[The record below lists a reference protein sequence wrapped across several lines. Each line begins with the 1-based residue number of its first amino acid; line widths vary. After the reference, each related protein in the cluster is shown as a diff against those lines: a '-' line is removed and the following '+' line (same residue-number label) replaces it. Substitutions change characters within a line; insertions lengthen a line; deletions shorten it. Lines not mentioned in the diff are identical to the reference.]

1 MPVVETTGYT
11 TKSFRDFGKSLKNIP
26 CFTRRKYE
34 MPSFDIVSKVDLQ
47 EVDNAVN
54 NVRKE
59 LDTRF
64 DFRNVK
70 TDLELNRKEKVLHV
84 VTGDEMKV
92 RAIQDLL
99 KVHFTRRKL
108 DPRSMEFKEL
118 EATSQGRVKMD
129 ILIKEGISKDTAQ
142 KIVKLI
148 KAQKLKVQAA
158 IQDEQVRVTGKK
170 IDDLQA
176 VIKLLDDQELDVPLQ
191 HVNMKS

>member
-1 MPVVETTGYT
+1 
-11 TKSFRDFGKSLKNIP
+11 
-26 CFTRRKYE
+26 

-70 TDLELNRKEKVLHV
+70 TDLDLNRKEKVLHV
-84 VTGDEMKV
+84 VTGDEMKM

>member
-1 MPVVETTGYT
+1 
-11 TKSFRDFGKSLKNIP
+11 
-26 CFTRRKYE
+26 

-70 TDLELNRKEKVLHV
+70 TDLDLNRKEKVLHV
-84 VTGDEMKV
+84 VTGDEMKI

-108 DPRSMEFKEL
+108 DPRSLEFKEL

>member
-1 MPVVETTGYT
+1 
-11 TKSFRDFGKSLKNIP
+11 
-26 CFTRRKYE
+26 

-84 VTGDEMKV
+84 VTGDEMKM

-170 IDDLQA
+170 IDDLQTM
-176 VIKLLDDQELDVPLQ
+176 IKLLDSQELDVPLQ